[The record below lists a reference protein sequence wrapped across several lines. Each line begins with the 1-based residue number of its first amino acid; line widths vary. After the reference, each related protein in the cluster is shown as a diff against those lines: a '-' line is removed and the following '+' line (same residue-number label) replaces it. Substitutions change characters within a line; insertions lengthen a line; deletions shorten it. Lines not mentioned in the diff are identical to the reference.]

1 MYSGSLSFA
10 SGDVTSSVS
19 LSIEDTGGNYC
30 QNFPA
35 MFEISIREADVVVL
49 VYSVQEAASAEYI
62 SGLRETILSKRPDM
76 PILIVANKTEDVL
89 EGTGLS
95 LKEMEA
101 IACLDWEV
109 GYAECSAKLD
119 HNIHEV
125 FREAVI
131 QAGIVPRIVS
141 LLDRGPTKSSLLKR
155 ITFRPKNRNFSIY

>member
-1 MYSGSLSFA
+1 MYSGSLRFA

-19 LSIEDTGGNYC
+19 LSIEDTGENYC

-49 VYSVQEAASAEYI
+49 VYSAEESASAEYI
-62 SGLRETILSKRPDM
+62 SGLRETILSKRPAM
-76 PILIVANKTEDVL
+76 PILIVANKTEDMM

-119 HNIHEV
+119 HNIEQV

-131 QAGIVPRIVS
+131 QAGIVPRIVT
-141 LLDRGPTKSSLLKR
+141 LLDPGPSKSSLLKR